1 MSILECLFFAFR
13 FRNAAS
19 RFLELPETPFGP
31 TILRRC
37 DVIMY
42 DSLVQKVGTMSYGLL
57 CGHGSTLISGFFT
70 LHTIVFRINE
80 AHTLRRSAGFE
91 SGEEKATGGGH
102 LGCGIRSRDEL
113 AGWVLE

>member
-1 MSILECLFFAFR
+1 MSFLRIRFSECSF
-13 FRNAAS
+13 
-19 RFLELPETPFGP
+19 
-31 TILRRC
+31 TILGVAGDAIWPDHIATLRC
-37 DVIMY
+37 DYYVY

-80 AHTLRRSAGFE
+80 AHALRRYAGFE
-91 SGEEKATGGGH
+91 SGEEKAAGGGR
-102 LGCGIRSRDEL
+102 LGCGIISRDEL